1 MNSNIYNKA
10 LDIINKRRYTAKSKN
25 EQHFIEVENKIPE
38 IKEINRHLAQTS
50 YNLFKIIQEGQD
62 ISQKVEN
69 LQKQNLQAQE
79 MVNQLLLQ
87 NGFPQNYLDVIY
99 TCSDCFDT
107 GYVNGS
113 QCKCLKDLIGKLSV
127 EELNSH
133 SQIKLCNFSSF
144 NLNYYKGITTS
155 EDPNCH
161 KTMSNI
167 FQFCQR
173 YAENFSLSSSG
184 IFMLGKTGLGKTHLS
199 LSIAEVLIK
208 NGWNVLY
215 DSTINYLRQIEKEHF
230 GRDLN
235 GNTLQILL
243 DADLIILDDLGSEYD
258 TSFYV
263 ATIYNIINT
272 RLNKN
277 LPTIINT
284 NLTPQELERKYDS
297 RIVSRLFTMYTYL
310 KFTGNDVRQI
320 RAIEKNKQNN

>member
-1 MNSNIYNKA
+1 
-10 LDIINKRRYTAKSKN
+10 
-25 EQHFIEVENKIPE
+25 
-38 IKEINRHLAQTS
+38 
-50 YNLFKIIQEGQD
+50 
-62 ISQKVEN
+62 
-69 LQKQNLQAQE
+69 
-79 MVNQLLLQ
+79 
-87 NGFPQNYLDVIY
+87 
-99 TCSDCFDT
+99 
-107 GYVNGS
+107 
-113 QCKCLKDLIGKLSV
+113 
-127 EELNSH
+127 
-133 SQIKLCNFSSF
+133 
-144 NLNYYKGITTS
+144 
-155 EDPNCH
+155 
-161 KTMSNI
+161 
-167 FQFCQR
+167 
-173 YAENFSLSSSG
+173 
-184 IFMLGKTGLGKTHLS
+184 MLGKTGLGKTHLS